1 MSPDALILAH
11 SAPKCIWR
19 PGSARIRWGSL
30 QRSPRPPIWL
40 AGFKG
45 AYRLLV
51 RERDEKEGQER
62 EGPGRGGEL
71 RPIFYP
77 DLGG

>member
-1 MSPDALILAH
+1 MYLAAGLRPDPLGELAALPQTP
-11 SAPKCIWR
+11 S
-19 PGSARIRWGSL
+19 
-30 QRSPRPPIWL
+30 WL

-51 RERDEKEGQER
+51 RERDEREGQER
-62 EGPGRGGEL
+62 EGPGRGEL